1 MTHAPSIATL
11 AWPRHLIQIEGMA
24 ASDIQKILDTAEA
37 YVERNRAVDKKHKIL
52 GGRTLINLFFE
63 NSTRTRTSFELAGKR
78 LSMDVI
84 NISAST
90 SSTSKGETLLDTAM
104 TLNAMQCDA
113 IVVRHASAGAVQ
125 LIAEK
130 VNAHVINAGDGAHEH
145 PTQALL
151 DALTIRRWVARRG
164 KSPLP
169 QGGRGLGE
177 GVSTRTQTSDM
188 PPHLSSPPLGERD
201 ANPTTS
207 QKIQPCG
214 DRECF
219 YGLRVAICGDIS
231 NSRVARSNIHLLK
244 TMGASVTLIAPP
256 TLMPTGVAG
265 FGVNYTTNMA
275 EGLKD
280 ADVVMM
286 LRIQHERMAGAG
298 IASVRDYFMNYG
310 LSYEKLKHAKPDAL
324 IMHPGPMNR
333 GVEIDTDVADDINRS
348 AILDQVEMGVAVRQ
362 AVLELLLYAKN

>member
-1 MTHAPSIATL
+1 MQHPSTTPPL
-11 AWPRHLIQIEGMA
+11 SWPRHLIQIEGMNA
-24 ASDIQKILDTAEA
+24 ADITAILDTAEQ
-37 YVERNRAVDKKHKIL
+37 YVARNRAVDKKHKIL

-84 NISAST
+84 NISASA

-130 VNAHVINAGDGAHEH
+130 VDAQVINAGDGAHEH

-151 DALTIRRWVARRG
+151 DALTIRRDRG
-164 KSPLP
+164 TLA
-169 QGGRGLGE
+169 GL
-177 GVSTRTQTSDM
+177 
-188 PPHLSSPPLGERD
+188 
-201 ANPTTS
+201 
-207 QKIQPCG
+207 K
-214 DRECF
+214 
-219 YGLRVAICGDIS
+219 VAICGDIA

-244 TMGASVTLIAPP
+244 IMGAQVTLVAPP
-256 TLMPTGVAG
+256 TLMPTAVEG
-265 FGVNYTTNMA
+265 FGVDYTTDMRT
-275 EGLKD
+275 GLKD

-286 LRIQHERMAGAG
+286 LRIQHERMAGRG
-298 IASVRDYFMNYG
+298 IASVRDYFMGYG
-310 LSYEKLKHAKPDAL
+310 LSYEKLSHAKPDAL
-324 IMHPGPMNR
+324 VMHPGPMNR
-333 GVEIDTDVADDINRS
+333 GVEIDTDVADDIQRS

-362 AVLELLLYAKN
+362 AVLELLLSKP

>member
-1 MTHAPSIATL
+1 LQFLPHALLLAAMSHTLKSQSL

-24 ASDIQKILDTAEA
+24 AADIHHILDTAEA

-113 IVVRHASAGAVQ
+113 IVVRHDSAGAVQ

-151 DALTIRRWVARRG
+151 DALTIRRWLARRASANVEG
-164 KSPLP
+164 SPSSRARPGISRNTDAAQLQETP
-169 QGGRGLGE
+169 AQGRG
-177 GVSTRTQTSDM
+177 D
-188 PPHLSSPPLGERD
+188 
-201 ANPTTS
+201 NP
-207 QKIQPCG
+207 
-214 DRECF
+214 F
-219 YGLRVAICGDIS
+219 HGLKVAICGDIS

-244 TMGASVTLIAPP
+244 TMGAEVTLIAPP

-265 FGVNYTTNMA
+265 FGVNYTSNMA

-298 IASVRDYFMNYG
+298 IASVRDYFMSYG
-310 LSYEKLKHAKPDAL
+310 LSYEKLSHAKPDAL
-324 IMHPGPMNR
+324 VMHPGPMNR
-333 GVEIDTDVADDINRS
+333 GVEIDTDVADDIERS

-362 AVLELLLYAKN
+362 AVLELVLTNNKA

>member
-1 MTHAPSIATL
+1 MSQLPKSTSL

-24 ASDIQKILDTAEA
+24 AADIQTILDTADA

-84 NISAST
+84 NISASS

-130 VNAHVINAGDGAHEH
+130 VDAHVINAGDGAHEH

-151 DALTIRRWVARRG
+151 DALTIRRWAKKRNVILSGAKDRVVQT
-164 KSPLP
+164 KPDPSASPQDDSFKNL
-169 QGGRGLGE
+169 
-177 GVSTRTQTSDM
+177 
-188 PPHLSSPPLGERD
+188 
-201 ANPTTS
+201 
-207 QKIQPCG
+207 K
-214 DRECF
+214 
-219 YGLRVAICGDIS
+219 VAICGDIA

-244 TMGASVTLIAPP
+244 TMGAKVTLIAPP
-256 TLMPTGVAG
+256 TLMPTAVAQ
-265 FGVNYTTNMA
+265 FGVDYTTDMKA
-275 EGLKD
+275 GLKD

-286 LRIQHERMAGAG
+286 LRIQHERMAGRG

-310 LSYEKLKHAKPDAL
+310 LSYEKLRHAKPDAL

-362 AVLELLLYAKN
+362 AVLELVLSKS